1 MHNVFLMSFMMF
13 VASMLSTMN
22 VFVDKLDDVRWSLN
36 DVYMAGL
43 MTGWMII
50 FMGIH
55 DKNTKTIL
63 VGSILVA
70 ISFVCIRSQFGIT
83 QKQYINGMIPHHSMA
98 VFMSKKI
105 LENKNINPELRSL
118 GNDIIL
124 TQNKEL
130 KQFSSIK

>member
-1 MHNVFLMSFMMF
+1 MYNVILMAVMMF
-13 VASMLSTMN
+13 AASMLSTMN

-55 DKNTKTIL
+55 DNNIVITLTGITTA
-63 VGSILVA
+63 A
-70 ISFVCIRSQFGIT
+70 ISLTCIRSQFGIT

-98 VFMSKKI
+98 VFMTKKL
-105 LENKNINPELRSL
+105 LEDENINPELRSI

-130 KQFSSIK
+130 EQFKIF